1 MNTAVPPAHPLV
13 KKKALA
19 ATLGVSVRTVD
30 NWVAQRLIPYL
41 APSPRLHLFDPE
53 TVKIALAAR
62 FGVQPRAAVSR

>member
-1 MNTAVPPAHPLV
+1 MNITCLPARPLM

-53 TVKIALAAR
+53 AVRSALAAR
-62 FGVQPRAAVSR
+62 FGVQPRTRA

>member
-1 MNTAVPPAHPLV
+1 MNTNTPPTHPLV
-13 KKKALA
+13 KKKTLA

-53 TVKIALAAR
+53 AVRIALAAR
-62 FGVQPRAAVSR
+62 FGVQPRTRV

>member
-1 MNTAVPPAHPLV
+1 MNTTISPTRPLV

-53 TVKIALAAR
+53 AVRKALAAK
-62 FGVQPRAAVSR
+62 FGVQTRSP